1 MDKVETVLIDSD
13 GVFKYILIELT
24 DKQGC
29 KKNIVRGFAWAEY
42 HGELIDYM

>member
-1 MDKVETVLIDSD
+1 MDKVEDVLIDSD

-24 DKQGC
+24 DKKGH

-42 HGELIDYM
+42 HGK